1 MHYLDDS
8 LGLCGFVSSFRGQF
22 GGTTGYHVWNMP
34 QLITLVAGIEFD
46 KDRLWECFQ
55 RNRNLVRALN
65 NRLGLRR
72 FMERPPEDHWA
83 VRDEGYEQQL
93 LTKYYDFKGWT
104 FDGIPT
110 KETLEKL
117 SLGYVAE
124 DLIKRGILTGDEVTA
139 LKDPR
144 AKRKGIK

>member
-1 MHYLDDS
+1 MD
-8 LGLCGFVSSFRGQF
+8 F
-22 GGTTGYHVWNMP
+22 N
-34 QLITLVAGIEFD
+34 

-55 RNRNLVRALN
+55 RNRNLVRVLN
-65 NRLGLRR
+65 NRAGLRR
-72 FMERPPEDHWA
+72 SWERPPEDHWA
-83 VRDEGYEQQL
+83 VRNEEYEQQL

-117 SLGYVAE
+117 SLGYVVE
-124 DLIKRGILTGDEVTA
+124 DLIKRGILTGNEVTA

-144 AKRKGIK
+144 AKKEVSI

>member
-1 MHYLDDS
+1 
-8 LGLCGFVSSFRGQF
+8 
-22 GGTTGYHVWNMP
+22 MP
-34 QLITLVAGIEFD
+34 QLITHASGMEFD

-65 NRLGLRR
+65 ARLGLRR
-72 FMERPPEDHWA
+72 YMERPPEDHWA
-83 VRDEGYEQQL
+83 VRNEEYEQQL

-110 KETLEKL
+110 KETLENL

-124 DLIKRGILTGDEVTA
+124 DLIKRGILAGNEDTA
-139 LKDPR
+139 LNDAR
-144 AKRKGIK
+144 ALAKKEQARKEKE